1 MIPDLFLE
9 ERRQEILR
17 RIQQRGRASVSELS
31 QEFGVSEQTVRGD
44 LQALAELSLI
54 VRTHGGAVPAAA
66 VPVVPSLSLRRRQQ
80 VAEKARI
87 GAAGAA
93 LIANGDAVFL
103 DSSSTTLAIAQGLK
117 NHRDVTLITNS
128 LAIAEETLDT
138 PGLTLVMPGGTMRRE
153 TASLV
158 GSDGLG
164 LLRQYNIRLGFFGA
178 HGITLEDGLTD
189 VSAAEAETKRPL
201 VRMCRQVIAVLDA
214 SKWGRVGL
222 ASFADLKDVQTIITD
237 RHAPESMLQ
246 QVRALGV
253 NITIV

>member
-1 MIPDLFLE
+1 M
-9 ERRQEILR
+9 
-17 RIQQRGRASVSELS
+17 
-31 QEFGVSEQTVRGD
+31 
-44 LQALAELSLI
+44 
-54 VRTHGGAVPAAA
+54 PAAA
-66 VPVVPSLSLRRRQQ
+66 GPVVPSLSLRRQQ
-80 VAEKARI
+80 QSDEKARI

-103 DSSSTTLAIAQGLK
+103 DSSSTTLAIAQQLK

-128 LAIAEETLDT
+128 LAIAQETLDT
-138 PGLTLVMPGGTMRRE
+138 PGLTVVMPGGTLRRE

-158 GSDGLG
+158 GSDGLD

-201 VRMCRQVIAVLDA
+201 VHMCRQVIAVLDA

-237 RHAPESMLQ
+237 LHAPERMLQ
-246 QVRALGV
+246 QVRALGIDV
-253 NITIV
+253 TIV